1 MTKEEF
7 TKYLEEI
14 GGVSNWRGIST
25 TNPNIFGVNEGWF
38 SLIKDMIEELLL
50 LGWDR
55 QILNSKEKFGGFS
68 FMINPLEGSQDVI
81 LKYEMK
87 SYSICERCGSK
98 GKQRK
103 GDWIRTLC
111 EYHAIENLKKYYDK
125 ETFLK
130 WSELFD
136 NMTIEHAIECERLGT
151 LELNGVNIGELKKYM
166 DKFNLVAKN

>member
-1 MTKEEF
+1 MSREEF

-38 SLIKDMIEELLL
+38 PLIKDMIEELLL

-68 FMINPLEGSQDVI
+68 FMINPLEGSQEVI
-81 LKYEMK
+81 VKYEMK
-87 SYSICERCGSK
+87 SYSICERCGAN

-111 EYHAIENLKKYYDK
+111 DTHAEGREK
-125 ETFLK
+125 
-130 WSELFD
+130 
-136 NMTIEHAIECERLGT
+136 
-151 LELNGVNIGELKKYM
+151 
-166 DKFNLVAKN
+166 